1 MYIIFNVY
9 YIIFKKPIWKNIK
22 APKPNTE
29 KLAKSQSSSCLFHH
43 SAACSC
49 IYILTPSPIT
59 DRLLFSLKKQNLPQI
74 LHIFSPRLPARC
86 GTFCYLLHESLAVRA
101 GLISEVVNVV
111 LHIPIV
117 TECFNHT
124 RIFTTPL
131 SPSSVTLLGPN
142 PFGRLLPS
150 TVSRPSH
157 PIPHVIL
164 VSATPREQR
173 FHPSHNSSKK
183 KF

>member
-1 MYIIFNVY
+1 M
-9 YIIFKKPIWKNIK
+9 
-22 APKPNTE
+22 
-29 KLAKSQSSSCLFHH
+29 
-43 SAACSC
+43 
-49 IYILTPSPIT
+49 TPSPIT

-74 LHIFSPRLPARC
+74 LRIFCPPLPERC
-86 GTFCYLLHESLAVRA
+86 GTFCYLLHENLAVRA
-101 GLISEVVNVV
+101 GFISEVVNVV

-131 SPSSVTLLGPN
+131 SPSSVTLLGPS

-157 PIPHVIL
+157 PIPRVNL

-183 KF
+183 NFKRWGLILTSLNPFSWSSSPTPADALKRRNTSPNSQSLAKFLHTEGRDLEG